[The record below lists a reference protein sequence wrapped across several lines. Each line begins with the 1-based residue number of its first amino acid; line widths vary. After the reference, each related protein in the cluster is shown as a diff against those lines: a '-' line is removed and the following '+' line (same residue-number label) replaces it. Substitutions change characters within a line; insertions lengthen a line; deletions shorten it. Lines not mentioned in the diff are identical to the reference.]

1 MPYDAVPYHAMPLS
15 SRYFVIDLPR
25 AFSPFTFTAQGG
37 WVSRI
42 PTALQRYPPLA
53 SRYCYDWY

>member
-15 SRYFVIDLPR
+15 SRYFVIDLPL
-25 AFSPFTFTAQGG
+25 TAEGL
-37 WVSRI
+37 SRI

-53 SRYCYDWY
+53 SRYCYDCN